1 MELSHPPK
9 NANILKRSVI
19 TAAVTAAVAS
29 SVAIAQE
36 DNGAGAAALEEVVV
50 TGTKRDISQ
59 QDLPIAV
66 STITAEQ
73 LSKTFQNSV
82 TELAQFAPNVT
93 LTPQNGFNAIAGG
106 MRGTGFISILVT
118 KDPSVGIT
126 VDDFAFNHVQS
137 QFIEVFDIE
146 QVEIFRGPQG
156 TLFGK
161 NTTAGAIAFTTVKPD
176 VGGEVAGNVE
186 VNCGRYASNDS
197 DLNKFKFA
205 LNVPLGDTLAAR
217 ISVIRDY
224 SDGYYSNTKPMGG
237 TFTCFVCS
245 DGLFPTP
252 GNPSTAEIKST
263 YPTTGDGSDI
273 GGKDVLAGKLKF
285 RWEPSDW
292 YEADLIFEYLDDQ
305 SETVAT
311 ANETPGNEGYVWPAI
326 GFPGIEA
333 AGVDSPFTTGQSY
346 TQNAI
351 INMSGGHQVEA
362 SGIYLNQAFTLGD
375 YQLKSI
381 TGMRDQDEILAS
393 TYTGE
398 AYTSLYDASRN
409 TKREQ
414 FQQEFR
420 LASQFDGPFNWV
432 GGVAAYRDDVE
443 FIVFGNLGFFGPLA
457 ATNFYDNRYEVQET
471 TQDRTAWAA
480 YADGS
485 FDVTE
490 QLTISAGV
498 RYTEDKKDFQR
509 FNLGTADNPVSNIID
524 LDQYQGPYTNPLP
537 ESAFGNVQ
545 KNSKTFDKVTYRLV
559 ADYRFT
565 DEIMAYASFA
575 TGFVAGGFSET
586 CGSEF
591 SCSPY
596 DSEENE
602 NFEVGLKSDLLDGTL
617 RLNLAA
623 FNTEYENLQRDTV
636 VTIQDAAGNTFQE
649 TVSVNEGTSTARGI
663 EAEFQWAVTD
673 NFRLDGMMGYL
684 DHEYDDYRPGINP
697 ADLGLPEGA
706 AINPDLSGLRVPFS
720 PELTYALG
728 ATFFQDLR
736 NGATVTYNLNM
747 HYQDDAE
754 TSPFPANFQGA
765 DASGS
770 PVIVQKA
777 NTQME
782 ERTLVNG
789 YITYTGPNGG
799 VEVSVYGKNLGNETY
814 RVAANP
820 VATLWNFTRHG
831 APREYGVQIGYNF

>member
-1 MELSHPPK
+1 MTSFNPRPGFSPFRKLALP
-9 NANILKRSVI
+9 
-19 TAAVTAAVAS
+19 AAVSLLAVAT
-29 SVAIAQE
+29 SVSAQDE
-36 DNGAGAAALEEVVV
+36 AGNRAALEEVVV
-50 TGTKRDISQ
+50 TGTKRDVSQ

-66 STITAEQ
+66 STITASQ
-73 LSKTFQNSV
+73 LNKTFQNSV

-137 QFIEVFDIE
+137 QFVEVFDIE

-161 NTTAGAIAFTTVKPD
+161 NTTAGAISFTTIKPE
-176 VGGEVAGNVE
+176 VGGDVSGNVE
-186 VNCGRYASNDS
+186 VNFGRYDSNDS
-197 DLNKFKFA
+197 DLSKFKFA
-205 LNVPLGDTLAAR
+205 LNMPLTDTLAAR
-217 ISVIRDY
+217 LAVIRDY

-263 YPTTGDGSDI
+263 FPTTGDGTDI
-273 GGKDVLAGKLKF
+273 GGKDVLAAKLKF
-285 RWEPSDW
+285 RWEPADW
-292 YEADLIFEYLDDQ
+292 YTADLMFEYLDDQ

-311 ANETPGNEGYVWPAI
+311 ANETPSDEGYIWPII
-326 GFPGIEA
+326 GFPGIQD
-333 AGVDSPFTTGQSY
+333 AGINSPFNTGQSY
-346 TQNAI
+346 TQTAVI
-351 INMSGGHQVEA
+351 DLKGGHQVDA
-362 SGIYLNQAFTLGD
+362 QGIYLNQVFDLGD
-375 YQLKSI
+375 YEFKSI
-381 TGMRDQDEILAS
+381 TGMREQDEILAS

-409 TKREQ
+409 SQREQ

-420 LASQFDGPFNWV
+420 VASQYTGPFNWV
-432 GGVAAYRDDVE
+432 GGAALYRDDVS

-457 ATNFYDNRYEVQET
+457 ATNFYDDKYEVQET
-471 TQDRTAWAA
+471 NQDRTAWAV

-485 FDVTE
+485 FDVNDK
-490 QLTISAGV
+490 LTLSAGI
-498 RYTEDKKDFQR
+498 RYTEDKKDFER
-509 FNLGTADNPVSNIID
+509 YNLGTAANPVSNIIS
-524 LDQYQGPYTNPLP
+524 LDQFRGAFTNPLP

-545 KNSKTFDKVTYRLV
+545 KNSRTFDAVTYRLV
-559 ADYRFT
+559 ADYKIT
-565 DEIMAYASFA
+565 ENMMAYASFA

-602 NFEVGLKSDLLDGTL
+602 NFEIGLKTDLLDGTM

-636 VTIQDAAGNTFQE
+636 VTIKDAAGNTFQE
-649 TVSVNEGTSTARGI
+649 TVAVNEGTSTARGF
-663 EAEFQWAVTD
+663 EAEMQWAVSD
-673 NFRLDGMMGYL
+673 SFRIDANFGYL
-684 DHEYDDYRPGINP
+684 DHEYDSYSPGINP
-697 ADLGLPEGA
+697 GDLGLPGTD

-720 PELTYALG
+720 PEMTYGLA
-728 ATFFQDLR
+728 ATYFQDLAS
-736 NGATVTYNLNM
+736 GATITYNLNM

-754 TSPFPANFQGA
+754 TSPFPANAQGP
-765 DASGS
+765 DGSGN
-770 PVIVQKA
+770 PIIRQKA
-777 NTQME
+777 FTQME
-782 ERTLVNG
+782 DRTLLNG
-789 YITYTGPNGG
+789 YITYNAGDKG
-799 VEVSVYGKNLGNETY
+799 VEISVYGKNLTNEVY

-831 APREYGVQIGYNF
+831 PPREYGIQVGYSF

>member
-1 MELSHPPK
+1 MELSNNNLK
-9 NANILKRSVI
+9 NSFTKLALSAAVSLLA
-19 TAAVTAAVAS
+19 TAAPLQLQAQEAS
-29 SVAIAQE
+29 S
-36 DNGAGAAALEEVVV
+36 AAALEEIVV
-50 TGTKRDISQ
+50 TGTKRSIGQ

-66 STITAEQ
+66 STITAAQ
-73 LSKTFQNSV
+73 LNKTFQNSV

-137 QFIEVFDIE
+137 QFVEVFDIE

-161 NTTAGAIAFTTVKPD
+161 NTTAGAISFTTIKPD
-176 VGGEVAGNVE
+176 VGGEVSGNVE
-186 VNCGRYASNDS
+186 VNFGRYASNDS
-197 DLNKFKFA
+197 DLSKFKFA
-205 LNVPLGDTLAAR
+205 LNVPLSDTLAAR
-217 ISVIRDY
+217 LAVIRDY

-245 DGLFPTP
+245 DGLFATP

-263 YPTTGDGSDI
+263 FPTTGDGTDI

-285 RWEPSDW
+285 RWEPTDS
-292 YEADLIFEYLDDQ
+292 YSADLMFEYLDDQ

-311 ANETPGNEGYVWPAI
+311 ANETPSGEGYIWPII
-326 GFPGIEA
+326 GFPGIA
-333 AGVDSPFTTGQSY
+333 DAGISDPFNTGQSY
-346 TQNAI
+346 TQTAVI
-351 INMSGGHQVEA
+351 DLKGGHKVEA
-362 SGIYLNQAFTLGD
+362 TGVYLNQVFTLGD
-375 YQLKSI
+375 YEVKSI
-381 TGMRDQDEILAS
+381 TGMRDQDEVLAS

-409 TKREQ
+409 SKREQ

-420 LASQFDGPFNWV
+420 VASQYDGPFNWV
-432 GGVAAYRDDVE
+432 GGAALYKDDVS

-457 ATNFYDNRYEVQET
+457 ATNFYDDRYEVQET
-471 TQDRTAWAA
+471 RQDRTAWAV

-485 FDVTE
+485 FEVND
-490 QLTISAGV
+490 QLTLSAGV
-498 RYTEDKKDFQR
+498 RYTEDEKDFER
-509 FNLGTADNPVSNIID
+509 YNLGTAANPVSNIIS
-524 LDQYQGPYTNPLP
+524 LDQYQGPHTNPLP

-545 KNSKTFDKVTYRLV
+545 KNSKTFDAVTYRLV
-559 ADYRFT
+559 ADYKIS
-565 DEIMAYASFA
+565 DDVMAYASFA
-575 TGFVAGGFSET
+575 TGFLAGGFSET

-602 NFEVGLKSDLLDGTL
+602 NFEIGLKSDLLDGTL

-623 FNTEYENLQRDTV
+623 FHTEYENLQRDTV

-649 TVSVNEGTSTARGI
+649 TVSVNEGTSTAKGL
-663 EAEFQWAVTD
+663 EAEVQWAVSD
-673 NFRLDGMMGYL
+673 NFRIDANLGYL
-684 DHEYDDYRPGINP
+684 DHEYDQYNPGIAA
-697 ADLGLPEGA
+697 ADLGLGA
-706 AINPDLSGLRVPFS
+706 GPAINPDLSGLRVPFS
-720 PELTYALG
+720 PELTYGIA
-728 ATFFQDLR
+728 ATYFQDLA
-736 NGATVTYNLNM
+736 NGASITYNLNM

-754 TSPFPANFQGA
+754 TSPFPANAQGA
-765 DASGS
+765 DGSGN
-770 PVIVQKA
+770 PILRQKA
-777 NTQME
+777 LTQME

-789 YITYTGPNGG
+789 YITYNGADNG
-799 VEVSVYGKNLGNETY
+799 VEISIYGKNLGNEVY

-831 APREYGVQIGYNF
+831 PPREYGIQVGYSF

>member
-1 MELSHPPK
+1 MTLSFGRGKSSSFKLLALP
-9 NANILKRSVI
+9 
-19 TAAVTAAVAS
+19 AAVATLCASMGTMAQDQTQS
-29 SVAIAQE
+29 S
-36 DNGAGAAALEEVVV
+36 AALEEIVV
-50 TGTKRDISQ
+50 TGTKRNIGQ

-66 STITAEQ
+66 STITAAQ
-73 LSKTFQNSV
+73 LNKTFQNSV

-118 KDPSVGIT
+118 KDPSVGIS

-137 QFIEVFDIE
+137 QFVEVFDIE

-161 NTTAGAIAFTTVKPD
+161 NTTAGAIAFTTIKPD
-176 VGGEVAGNVE
+176 VGGEVSGNVE
-186 VNCGRYASNDS
+186 VNFGRYDSNDS
-197 DLNKFKFA
+197 DLSKFKFA
-205 LNVPLGDTLAAR
+205 LNVPLTDTLAAR
-217 ISVIRDY
+217 LSVIRDY

-245 DGLFPTP
+245 DGLFATP

-263 YPTTGDGSDI
+263 YPTTGDGTNL

-285 RWEPSDW
+285 RWEPTDW
-292 YEADLIFEYLDDQ
+292 YSADLMFEYLDDQ
-305 SETVAT
+305 SATVAT
-311 ANETPGNEGYVWPAI
+311 ANETPNNEGYVWPII
-326 GFPGIEA
+326 GFPGIA
-333 AGVDSPFTTGQSY
+333 DVGITDPFNTGQSY
-346 TQNAI
+346 TQTAVI
-351 INMSGGHQVEA
+351 DLKGGHKVDA
-362 SGIYLNQAFTLGD
+362 NGVYLNQVFTIGD
-375 YQLKSI
+375 YEIKSI

-409 TKREQ
+409 SKREQ

-420 LASQFDGPFNWV
+420 VASQYDGPFNWV
-432 GGVAAYRDDVE
+432 GGTALYRDDVD

-457 ATNFYDNRYEVQET
+457 ATNFYDDKYEVQET
-471 TQDRTAWAA
+471 TQDRTTWAV

-485 FDVTE
+485 FDVNDK
-490 QLTISAGV
+490 LTLSAGV
-498 RYTEDKKDFQR
+498 RYTEDKKDFER
-509 FNLGTADNPVSNIID
+509 YNLGTAANPVSNIIS
-524 LDQYQGPYTNPLP
+524 LDQFAGPFVNPLP

-545 KNSKTFDKVTYRLV
+545 KNSETWDAVTYRLV
-559 ADYRFT
+559 ADYKIN
-565 DEIMAYASFA
+565 DDMMVYASFA

-602 NFEVGLKSDLLDGTL
+602 NFEIGLKSDLLDGTL

-623 FNTEYENLQRDTV
+623 FHTQYENLQRDTV

-649 TVSVNEGTSTARGI
+649 TVSVNEGQSTAQGF
-663 EAEFQWAVTD
+663 EAEMQWAVSD
-673 NFRLDGMMGYL
+673 NFRIDANLGYL
-684 DHEYDDYRPGINP
+684 DHTYDSYTPGINP
-697 ADLGLPEGA
+697 ADLGLPAGD

-720 PELTYALG
+720 PELTYGVA
-728 ATFFQDLR
+728 ATYFQDLAS
-736 NGATVTYNLNM
+736 GASITYNLNM

-765 DASGS
+765 DAQGN
-770 PVIVQKA
+770 PIIVQKA
-777 NTQME
+777 FTQME
-782 ERTLVNG
+782 DRTLLNG
-789 YITYTGPNGG
+789 FITYNGADNG
-799 VEVSVYGKNLGNETY
+799 IEISVYGKNLTNEIY

-831 APREYGVQIGYNF
+831 PPREYGIQVGYSF

>member
-1 MELSHPPK
+1 MTLSFGRGKSSSFKLLALP
-9 NANILKRSVI
+9 
-19 TAAVTAAVAS
+19 AAVATLCASMGTMAQDQTQS
-29 SVAIAQE
+29 S
-36 DNGAGAAALEEVVV
+36 AALEEIIV
-50 TGTKRDISQ
+50 TGTKRNIGQ

-66 STITAEQ
+66 STITAAQ
-73 LSKTFQNSV
+73 LNKTFQNSV

-118 KDPSVGIT
+118 KDPSVGIS

-137 QFIEVFDIE
+137 QFVEVFDIE

-161 NTTAGAIAFTTVKPD
+161 NTTAGAIAFTTIKPD
-176 VGGEVAGNVE
+176 VGGEVSGNVE
-186 VNCGRYASNDS
+186 VNFGRYDSNDS
-197 DLNKFKFA
+197 DLSKFKFA
-205 LNVPLGDTLAAR
+205 LNVPLTDTLAAR
-217 ISVIRDY
+217 LSVIRDY

-245 DGLFPTP
+245 DGLFATP

-263 YPTTGDGSDI
+263 YPTTGDGTNL

-285 RWEPSDW
+285 RWEPTDW
-292 YEADLIFEYLDDQ
+292 YSADLMFEYLDDQ
-305 SETVAT
+305 SATVAT
-311 ANETPGNEGYVWPAI
+311 ANETPNNEGYVWPII
-326 GFPGIEA
+326 GFPGIA
-333 AGVDSPFTTGQSY
+333 DVGITDPFNTGQSY
-346 TQNAI
+346 TQTAVI
-351 INMSGGHQVEA
+351 DLKGGHKVDA
-362 SGIYLNQAFTLGD
+362 NGVYLNQVFTIGD
-375 YQLKSI
+375 YEIKSI

-409 TKREQ
+409 SKREQ

-420 LASQFDGPFNWV
+420 VASQYDGPFNWV
-432 GGVAAYRDDVE
+432 GGTALYRDDVD

-457 ATNFYDNRYEVQET
+457 ATNFYDDKYEVQET
-471 TQDRTAWAA
+471 TQDRTTWAV

-485 FDVTE
+485 FDVNDK
-490 QLTISAGV
+490 LTLSAGV
-498 RYTEDKKDFQR
+498 RYTEDKKDFER
-509 FNLGTADNPVSNIID
+509 YNLGTAANPVSNIIS
-524 LDQYQGPYTNPLP
+524 LDQFAGPFVNPLP

-545 KNSKTFDKVTYRLV
+545 KNSETWDAVTYRLV
-559 ADYRFT
+559 ADYKIN
-565 DEIMAYASFA
+565 DDMMIYASFA

-602 NFEVGLKSDLLDGTL
+602 NFEIGLKSDLLDGTL

-623 FNTEYENLQRDTV
+623 FHTQYENLQRDTV

-649 TVSVNEGTSTARGI
+649 TVAVNEGQSTAQGF
-663 EAEFQWAVTD
+663 EAEMQWAVSD
-673 NFRLDGMMGYL
+673 NFRIDANLGYL
-684 DHEYDDYRPGINP
+684 DHTYDSYTPGINP
-697 ADLGLPEGA
+697 ADLGLPAGD

-720 PELTYALG
+720 PELTYGVA
-728 ATFFQDLR
+728 ATYFQDLAS
-736 NGATVTYNLNM
+736 GASITYNLNM

-765 DASGS
+765 DAQGN
-770 PVIVQKA
+770 PIIVQKA
-777 NTQME
+777 FTQME
-782 ERTLVNG
+782 DRTLLNG
-789 YITYTGPNGG
+789 FITYNGADNG
-799 VEVSVYGKNLGNETY
+799 IEISVYGKNLTNEIY

-831 APREYGVQIGYNF
+831 PPREYGIQVGYSF

>member
-1 MELSHPPK
+1 MTLSFGRGKSSSFKLLALP
-9 NANILKRSVI
+9 
-19 TAAVTAAVAS
+19 AAVATLCASMGTMAQDQTQS
-29 SVAIAQE
+29 S
-36 DNGAGAAALEEVVV
+36 AALEEIIV
-50 TGTKRDISQ
+50 TGTKRNIGQ

-66 STITAEQ
+66 STITAAQ
-73 LSKTFQNSV
+73 LNKTFQNSV

-118 KDPSVGIT
+118 KDPSVGIS

-137 QFIEVFDIE
+137 QFVEVFDIE

-161 NTTAGAIAFTTVKPD
+161 NTTAGAIAFTTIKPD
-176 VGGEVAGNVE
+176 VGGEVSGNVE
-186 VNCGRYASNDS
+186 VNFGRYDSNDS
-197 DLNKFKFA
+197 DLSKFKFA
-205 LNVPLGDTLAAR
+205 LNVPLTDTLAAR
-217 ISVIRDY
+217 LSVIRDY

-245 DGLFPTP
+245 DGLFATP

-263 YPTTGDGSDI
+263 YPTTGDGTNL

-285 RWEPSDW
+285 RWEPTDW
-292 YEADLIFEYLDDQ
+292 YSADLMFEYLDDQ
-305 SETVAT
+305 SATVAT
-311 ANETPGNEGYVWPAI
+311 ANETPNNEGYVWPII
-326 GFPGIEA
+326 GFPGIA
-333 AGVDSPFTTGQSY
+333 DVGITDPFNTGQSY
-346 TQNAI
+346 TQTAVI
-351 INMSGGHQVEA
+351 DLKGGHKVDA
-362 SGIYLNQAFTLGD
+362 NGVYLNQVFTIGD
-375 YQLKSI
+375 YEIKSI

-409 TKREQ
+409 SKREQ

-420 LASQFDGPFNWV
+420 VASQYDGPFNWV
-432 GGVAAYRDDVE
+432 GGTALYRDDVD

-457 ATNFYDNRYEVQET
+457 ATNFYDDKYEVQET
-471 TQDRTAWAA
+471 TQDRTTWAV

-485 FDVTE
+485 FDVNDK
-490 QLTISAGV
+490 LTLSAGL
-498 RYTEDKKDFQR
+498 RYTEDKKDFER
-509 FNLGTADNPVSNIID
+509 YNLGTAANPVSNIIS
-524 LDQYQGPYTNPLP
+524 LDQFAGPFVNPLP

-545 KNSKTFDKVTYRLV
+545 KNSETWDAVTYRLV
-559 ADYRFT
+559 ADYKIN
-565 DEIMAYASFA
+565 DNMMVYASFA

-602 NFEVGLKSDLLDGTL
+602 NFEIGLKSDLLDGTL

-623 FNTEYENLQRDTV
+623 FHTQYENLQRDTV

-649 TVSVNEGTSTARGI
+649 TVSVNEGQSTAQGF
-663 EAEFQWAVTD
+663 EAEMQWAVSD
-673 NFRLDGMMGYL
+673 NFRIDANLGYL
-684 DHEYDDYRPGINP
+684 DHTYDSYTPGINP
-697 ADLGLPEGA
+697 ADLGLPAGN

-720 PELTYALG
+720 PELTYGVA
-728 ATFFQDLR
+728 ATYFQDLAS
-736 NGATVTYNLNM
+736 GASITYNLNM

-765 DASGS
+765 DAQGN
-770 PVIVQKA
+770 PIIVQKA
-777 NTQME
+777 FTQME
-782 ERTLVNG
+782 DRTLLNG
-789 YITYTGPNGG
+789 FITYNGADNG
-799 VEVSVYGKNLGNETY
+799 IEISVYGKNLTNEIY

-831 APREYGVQIGYNF
+831 PPREYGIQVGYSF

>member
-1 MELSHPPK
+1 MTLSFGRGKSSSFKLLALP
-9 NANILKRSVI
+9 
-19 TAAVTAAVAS
+19 AAVATLCASMGTMAQDQTQS
-29 SVAIAQE
+29 S
-36 DNGAGAAALEEVVV
+36 AALEEIVV
-50 TGTKRDISQ
+50 TGTKRNIGQ

-66 STITAEQ
+66 STITAAQ
-73 LSKTFQNSV
+73 LNKTFQNSV

-118 KDPSVGIT
+118 KDPSVGIS

-137 QFIEVFDIE
+137 QFVEVFDIE

-161 NTTAGAIAFTTVKPD
+161 NTTAGAIAFTTIKPD
-176 VGGEVAGNVE
+176 VGGEVSGNVE
-186 VNCGRYASNDS
+186 VNFGRYDSNDS
-197 DLNKFKFA
+197 DLSKFKFA
-205 LNVPLGDTLAAR
+205 LNVPLTDTLAAR
-217 ISVIRDY
+217 LSVIRDY

-245 DGLFPTP
+245 DGLFATP

-263 YPTTGDGSDI
+263 YPTTGDGTNL

-285 RWEPSDW
+285 RWEPTDW
-292 YEADLIFEYLDDQ
+292 YSADLMFEYLDDQ
-305 SETVAT
+305 SATVAT
-311 ANETPGNEGYVWPAI
+311 ANETPNNEGYVWPII
-326 GFPGIEA
+326 GFPGIA
-333 AGVDSPFTTGQSY
+333 DVGITDPFNTGQSY
-346 TQNAI
+346 TQTAVI
-351 INMSGGHQVEA
+351 DLKGGHKVDA
-362 SGIYLNQAFTLGD
+362 NGVYLNQVFTIGD
-375 YQLKSI
+375 YEIKSI

-409 TKREQ
+409 SKREQ

-420 LASQFDGPFNWV
+420 VASQYDGPFNWV
-432 GGVAAYRDDVE
+432 GGTALYRDDVD

-457 ATNFYDNRYEVQET
+457 ATNFYDDKYEVQET
-471 TQDRTAWAA
+471 TQDRTTWAV

-485 FDVTE
+485 FDVNDK
-490 QLTISAGV
+490 LTLSAGV
-498 RYTEDKKDFQR
+498 RYTEDKKDFER
-509 FNLGTADNPVSNIID
+509 YNLGTAANPVSNIIS
-524 LDQYQGPYTNPLP
+524 LDQFAGPFVNPLP

-545 KNSKTFDKVTYRLV
+545 KNSETWDAVTYRLV
-559 ADYRFT
+559 ADYKIN
-565 DEIMAYASFA
+565 DNMMVYASFA

-602 NFEVGLKSDLLDGTL
+602 NFEIGLKSDLLDGTL

-623 FNTEYENLQRDTV
+623 FHTQYENLQRDTV

-649 TVSVNEGTSTARGI
+649 TVSVNEGQSTAQGF
-663 EAEFQWAVTD
+663 EAEMQWAVSD
-673 NFRLDGMMGYL
+673 NFRIDANLGYL
-684 DHEYDDYRPGINP
+684 DHTYDSYTPGINP
-697 ADLGLPEGA
+697 ADLGLPAGD

-720 PELTYALG
+720 PELTYGVA
-728 ATFFQDLR
+728 ATYFQDLAS
-736 NGATVTYNLNM
+736 GASITYNLNM

-765 DASGS
+765 DAQGN
-770 PVIVQKA
+770 PIIVQKA
-777 NTQME
+777 FTQME
-782 ERTLVNG
+782 DRTLLNG
-789 YITYTGPNGG
+789 FITYNGADNG
-799 VEVSVYGKNLGNETY
+799 IEISVYGKNLTNEIY

-831 APREYGVQIGYNF
+831 PPREYGIQVGYSF

>member
-1 MELSHPPK
+1 MTLSFGRGKSSSFKLLALP
-9 NANILKRSVI
+9 
-19 TAAVTAAVAS
+19 AAVATLCASMGTMAQDQTQS
-29 SVAIAQE
+29 S
-36 DNGAGAAALEEVVV
+36 AALEEIIV
-50 TGTKRDISQ
+50 TGTKRNIGQ

-66 STITAEQ
+66 STITAAQ
-73 LSKTFQNSV
+73 LNKTFQNSV

-118 KDPSVGIT
+118 KDPSVGIS

-137 QFIEVFDIE
+137 QFVEVFDIE

-161 NTTAGAIAFTTVKPD
+161 NTTAGAIAFTTIKPD
-176 VGGEVAGNVE
+176 VGGEVSGNVE
-186 VNCGRYASNDS
+186 VNFGRYDSNDS
-197 DLNKFKFA
+197 DLSKFKFA
-205 LNVPLGDTLAAR
+205 LNVPLTDTLAAR
-217 ISVIRDY
+217 LSVIRDY

-237 TFTCFVCS
+237 TFTCFTCS

-263 YPTTGDGSDI
+263 YPTTGDGTNL

-285 RWEPSDW
+285 RWEPTDW
-292 YEADLIFEYLDDQ
+292 YSADLMFEYLDDQ
-305 SETVAT
+305 SATVAT
-311 ANETPGNEGYVWPAI
+311 ANETPNNEGYVWPII
-326 GFPGIEA
+326 GFPGIA
-333 AGVDSPFTTGQSY
+333 DVGITDPFNTGQSY
-346 TQNAI
+346 TQTAVI
-351 INMSGGHQVEA
+351 DLKGGHKVDA
-362 SGIYLNQAFTLGD
+362 NGVYLNQVFTIGD
-375 YQLKSI
+375 YEIKSI

-409 TKREQ
+409 SKREQ

-420 LASQFDGPFNWV
+420 VASQYDGPFNWV
-432 GGVAAYRDDVE
+432 GGTALYRDDVD

-457 ATNFYDNRYEVQET
+457 ATNFYDDKYEVQET
-471 TQDRTAWAA
+471 TQDRTTWAV

-485 FDVTE
+485 FDVNDK
-490 QLTISAGV
+490 LTLSAGV
-498 RYTEDKKDFQR
+498 RYTEDKKDFER
-509 FNLGTADNPVSNIID
+509 YNLGTAANPVSNIIS
-524 LDQYQGPYTNPLP
+524 LDQFAGPFVNPLP

-545 KNSKTFDKVTYRLV
+545 KNSETWDAVTYRLV
-559 ADYRFT
+559 ADYKIN
-565 DEIMAYASFA
+565 DNMMVYASFA

-602 NFEVGLKSDLLDGTL
+602 NFEIGLKSDLLDGTL

-623 FNTEYENLQRDTV
+623 FHTQYENLQRDTV

-649 TVSVNEGTSTARGI
+649 TVAVNEGQSTAQGF
-663 EAEFQWAVTD
+663 EAEMQWAVSD
-673 NFRLDGMMGYL
+673 NFRIDANLGYL
-684 DHEYDDYRPGINP
+684 DHTYDSYTPGINP
-697 ADLGLPEGA
+697 ADLGLPAGD

-720 PELTYALG
+720 PELTYGVA
-728 ATFFQDLR
+728 ATYFQDLAS
-736 NGATVTYNLNM
+736 GASITYNLNM

-765 DASGS
+765 DAQGN
-770 PVIVQKA
+770 PIIVQKA
-777 NTQME
+777 FTQME
-782 ERTLVNG
+782 DRTLVNG
-789 YITYTGPNGG
+789 FITYNGADNG
-799 VEVSVYGKNLGNETY
+799 IEISVYGKNLTNEIY

-831 APREYGVQIGYNF
+831 PPREYGIQVGYSF

>member
-1 MELSHPPK
+1 MTLSFGRGKSSSFKLLALP
-9 NANILKRSVI
+9 
-19 TAAVTAAVAS
+19 AAVATLCASMGTMAQDQTQS
-29 SVAIAQE
+29 S
-36 DNGAGAAALEEVVV
+36 AALEEIIV
-50 TGTKRDISQ
+50 TGTKRNIGQ

-66 STITAEQ
+66 STITAAQ
-73 LSKTFQNSV
+73 LNKTFQNSV

-118 KDPSVGIT
+118 KDPSVGIS

-137 QFIEVFDIE
+137 QFVEVFDIE

-161 NTTAGAIAFTTVKPD
+161 NTTAGAIAFTTIKPD
-176 VGGEVAGNVE
+176 VGGEVSGNVE
-186 VNCGRYASNDS
+186 VNFGRYDSNDS
-197 DLNKFKFA
+197 DLSKFKFA
-205 LNVPLGDTLAAR
+205 LNVPLTDTLAAR
-217 ISVIRDY
+217 LSVIRDY

-245 DGLFPTP
+245 DGLFATP

-263 YPTTGDGSDI
+263 YPTTGDGTNL

-285 RWEPSDW
+285 RWEPTDW
-292 YEADLIFEYLDDQ
+292 YSADLMFEYLDDQ
-305 SETVAT
+305 SATVAT
-311 ANETPGNEGYVWPAI
+311 ANETPNNEGYVWPII
-326 GFPGIEA
+326 GFPGIA
-333 AGVDSPFTTGQSY
+333 DVGITDPFNTGQSY
-346 TQNAI
+346 TQTAVI
-351 INMSGGHQVEA
+351 DLKGGHKVDA
-362 SGIYLNQAFTLGD
+362 NGVYLNQVFTIGD
-375 YQLKSI
+375 YEIKSI

-409 TKREQ
+409 SKREQ

-420 LASQFDGPFNWV
+420 VASQYDGPFNWV
-432 GGVAAYRDDVE
+432 GGTALYRDDVD

-457 ATNFYDNRYEVQET
+457 ATNFYDDKYEVQET
-471 TQDRTAWAA
+471 TQDRTTWAV

-485 FDVTE
+485 FDVNDK
-490 QLTISAGV
+490 LTLSAGL
-498 RYTEDKKDFQR
+498 RYTEDKKDFER
-509 FNLGTADNPVSNIID
+509 YNLGTAANPVSNIIS
-524 LDQYQGPYTNPLP
+524 LDQFAGPFVNPLP

-545 KNSKTFDKVTYRLV
+545 KESETWDAVTYRLV
-559 ADYRFT
+559 ADYKIN
-565 DEIMAYASFA
+565 DDIMVYASFA

-602 NFEVGLKSDLLDGTL
+602 NFEIGLKSDLLDGTL

-623 FNTEYENLQRDTV
+623 FHTQYENLQRDTV

-649 TVSVNEGTSTARGI
+649 TVSVNEGQSTAQGF
-663 EAEFQWAVTD
+663 EAEMQWAVSD
-673 NFRLDGMMGYL
+673 NFRIDANLGYL
-684 DHEYDDYRPGINP
+684 DHTYDSYTPGINP
-697 ADLGLPEGA
+697 ADLGLPAGD

-720 PELTYALG
+720 PELTYGVA
-728 ATFFQDLR
+728 ATYFQDLAS
-736 NGATVTYNLNM
+736 GASITYNLNM

-765 DASGS
+765 DAQGN
-770 PVIVQKA
+770 PIIVQKA
-777 NTQME
+777 FTQME
-782 ERTLVNG
+782 DRTLLNG
-789 YITYTGPNGG
+789 FITYNGADNG
-799 VEVSVYGKNLGNETY
+799 IEISVYGKNLTNEIY

-831 APREYGVQIGYNF
+831 PPREYGIQVGYSF

>member
-1 MELSHPPK
+1 MSLTFGRGKSSSFKLLALP
-9 NANILKRSVI
+9 
-19 TAAVTAAVAS
+19 AAVATLCASMGTMAQDQTQS
-29 SVAIAQE
+29 S
-36 DNGAGAAALEEVVV
+36 AALEEFIV
-50 TGTKRDISQ
+50 TGTKRNIGQ

-66 STITAEQ
+66 STITAAQ
-73 LSKTFQNSV
+73 LNKTFQNSV

-118 KDPSVGIT
+118 KDPSVGIS

-137 QFIEVFDIE
+137 QFVEVFDIE

-161 NTTAGAIAFTTVKPD
+161 NTTAGAIAFTTIKPD
-176 VGGEVAGNVE
+176 VGGEVSGNVE
-186 VNCGRYASNDS
+186 VNFGRYDSNDS
-197 DLNKFKFA
+197 DLSKFKFA
-205 LNVPLGDTLAAR
+205 LNVPLTDTLAAR
-217 ISVIRDY
+217 LSVIRDY

-245 DGLFPTP
+245 DGLFATP

-263 YPTTGDGSDI
+263 YPTTGDGTNL

-285 RWEPSDW
+285 RWEPTDW
-292 YEADLIFEYLDDQ
+292 YSADLMFEYLDDQ
-305 SETVAT
+305 SATVAT
-311 ANETPGNEGYVWPAI
+311 ANETPNNEGYVWPII
-326 GFPGIEA
+326 GFPGIA
-333 AGVDSPFTTGQSY
+333 DVGITDPFNTGQSY
-346 TQNAI
+346 TQTAVI
-351 INMSGGHQVEA
+351 DLKGGHKVDA
-362 SGIYLNQAFTLGD
+362 NGVYLNQVFTIGD
-375 YQLKSI
+375 YEIKSI

-409 TKREQ
+409 SKREQ

-420 LASQFDGPFNWV
+420 VASQYDGPFNWV
-432 GGVAAYRDDVE
+432 GGTALYRDDVD

-457 ATNFYDNRYEVQET
+457 ATNFYDDRYEVQET
-471 TQDRTAWAA
+471 TQDRTTWAV

-485 FDVTE
+485 FDVNDK
-490 QLTISAGV
+490 LTLSAGA
-498 RYTEDKKDFQR
+498 RYTEDKKDFER
-509 FNLGTADNPVSNIID
+509 YNLGTAANPVSNIIS
-524 LDQYQGPYTNPLP
+524 LDQYAGPFVNPLP

-545 KNSKTFDKVTYRLV
+545 KNSETWDAVTYRLV
-559 ADYRFT
+559 ADYKIN
-565 DEIMAYASFA
+565 DDVMVYASFA

-602 NFEVGLKSDLLDGTL
+602 NFEIGLKSDLLDGTL

-623 FNTEYENLQRDTV
+623 FHTKYDNLQRDTV

-649 TVSVNEGTSTARGI
+649 TVSVNEGQSTAQGF
-663 EAEFQWAVTD
+663 EAEMQWAVSD
-673 NFRLDGMMGYL
+673 SFRIDANLGYL
-684 DHEYDDYRPGINP
+684 DHTYDSYTPGINP
-697 ADLGLPEGA
+697 ADLGLPAGD

-720 PELTYALG
+720 PELTYGVA
-728 ATFFQDLR
+728 ATYFQDLAS
-736 NGATVTYNLNM
+736 GASITYNLNM

-765 DASGS
+765 DAQGN
-770 PVIVQKA
+770 PIIVQKA
-777 NTQME
+777 FTQME

-789 YITYTGPNGG
+789 FITYNGADNG
-799 VEVSVYGKNLGNETY
+799 LEISVYGKNLTNEIY

-831 APREYGVQIGYNF
+831 PPREYGIQVGYSF

>member
-1 MELSHPPK
+1 MSLTFGRGKSSSFKLLALP
-9 NANILKRSVI
+9 
-19 TAAVTAAVAS
+19 AAVATLCASMGTMAQDQTQS
-29 SVAIAQE
+29 S
-36 DNGAGAAALEEVVV
+36 AALEEIIV
-50 TGTKRDISQ
+50 TGTKRDIGQ

-66 STITAEQ
+66 STITAAQ
-73 LSKTFQNSV
+73 LNKTFQNSV

-118 KDPSVGIT
+118 KDPSVGIS

-137 QFIEVFDIE
+137 QFVEVFDIE

-161 NTTAGAIAFTTVKPD
+161 NTTAGAIAFTTIKPD
-176 VGGEVAGNVE
+176 VGGEVSGNVE
-186 VNCGRYASNDS
+186 VNFGRYDSNDS

-205 LNVPLGDTLAAR
+205 LNVPLSDTLAAR
-217 ISVIRDY
+217 LSVIRDY

-237 TFTCFVCS
+237 TFTCFTCS

-263 YPTTGDGSDI
+263 YPTTGDGSSI

-285 RWEPSDW
+285 RWEPTDW
-292 YEADLIFEYLDDQ
+292 YSADLMFEYLDDQ

-311 ANETPGNEGYVWPAI
+311 ANETPNNEGYVWPII
-326 GFPGIEA
+326 GFPGIA
-333 AGVDSPFTTGQSY
+333 DVGITDPFNTGQSY
-346 TQNAI
+346 TQTAVI
-351 INMSGGHQVEA
+351 DLKGGHKVEA
-362 SGIYLNQAFTLGD
+362 NGVYLNQLITIGD
-375 YQLKSI
+375 YEFKSI

-409 TKREQ
+409 SKREQ

-420 LASQFDGPFNWV
+420 VASQYDGPFNWV
-432 GGVAAYRDDVE
+432 GGTALYRDDVD

-457 ATNFYDNRYEVQET
+457 ATNFYDDRYEVQET
-471 TQDRTAWAA
+471 TQDRTTWAV

-485 FDVTE
+485 FDVNDK
-490 QLTISAGV
+490 LTLSAGA
-498 RYTEDKKDFQR
+498 RYTEDKKDFER
-509 FNLGTADNPVSNIID
+509 YNLGTAANSVSNIIS
-524 LDQYQGPYTNPLP
+524 LDQYAGPFVNPLP

-545 KNSKTFDKVTYRLV
+545 KNSETWDAVTYRLV
-559 ADYRFT
+559 ADYKIN
-565 DEIMAYASFA
+565 DDVMVYASFA

-602 NFEVGLKSDLLDGTL
+602 NFEIGLKSDLLDGTL

-623 FNTEYENLQRDTV
+623 FHTKYDNLQRDTV

-649 TVSVNEGTSTARGI
+649 TVSVNEGQSTAQGF
-663 EAEFQWAVTD
+663 EAEMQWAVSD
-673 NFRLDGMMGYL
+673 SFRIDANLGYL
-684 DHEYDDYRPGINP
+684 DHTYDNYTPGINP
-697 ADLGLPEGA
+697 ADLGLPAGD

-720 PELTYALG
+720 PELTYGVA
-728 ATFFQDLR
+728 ATYFQDLAS
-736 NGATVTYNLNM
+736 GASITYNLNM

-765 DASGS
+765 DAQGN
-770 PVIVQKA
+770 PIIVQKA
-777 NTQME
+777 FTQME

-789 YITYTGPNGG
+789 FITYNGADNG
-799 VEVSVYGKNLGNETY
+799 LEISVYGKNLTNEIY

-831 APREYGVQIGYNF
+831 PPREYGIQVGYSF

>member
-1 MELSHPPK
+1 MKLDNPR
-9 NANILKRSVI
+9 RSP
-19 TAAVTAAVAS
+19 S
-29 SVAIAQE
+29 SFKQLALPAAIALIGIAGSAMAQ
-36 DNGAGAAALEEVVV
+36 DGAGGAAALEEVVV
-50 TGTKRDISQ
+50 TGTKRDVSQ

-66 STITAEQ
+66 STITASQ
-73 LSKTFQNSV
+73 LNKTFQNSV

-137 QFIEVFDIE
+137 QFVEVFDIA

-161 NTTAGAIAFTTVKPD
+161 NTTAGAISFTTIKPD
-176 VGGEVAGNVE
+176 VGGEVSGNVE
-186 VNCGRYASNDS
+186 VNFGRYASNDS

-205 LNVPLGDTLAAR
+205 LNMPLTDTLAAR
-217 ISVIRDY
+217 FAVIKDY

-252 GNPSTAEIKST
+252 GNPSTADIKST
-263 YPTTGDGSDI
+263 FPTTGDGTNI
-273 GGKDVLAGKLKF
+273 GGKDVLAAKLKF
-285 RWEPSDW
+285 RWEPNDW
-292 YEADLIFEYLDDQ
+292 YSADLMFEHLDDQ

-311 ANETPGNEGYVWPAI
+311 ANETPSNEGYIWPII
-326 GFPGIEA
+326 GFPGIRD
-333 AGVDSPFTTGQSY
+333 AGINNPFNTGQSY
-346 TQNAI
+346 TQTAVI
-351 INMSGGHQVEA
+351 DLKGGHQVDA
-362 SGIYLNQAFTLGD
+362 QGIYLNQTFDLGD
-375 YQLKSI
+375 YQVKSI

-409 TKREQ
+409 SQREQ

-420 LASQFDGPFNWV
+420 FASQYDGPFNWV
-432 GGVAAYRDDVE
+432 GGAALYRDDVS

-457 ATNFYDNRYEVQET
+457 ATNFYDDRYEVQET
-471 TQDRTAWAA
+471 NQDRTAWAV

-485 FDVTE
+485 FDLTD
-490 QLTISAGV
+490 QLTISAGI
-498 RYTEDKKDFQR
+498 RYTEDKKDFER
-509 FNLGTADNPVSNIID
+509 YNLGTAANPVSNIIS
-524 LDQYQGPYTNPLP
+524 LDQYQGPHTNPLP

-545 KNSKTFDKVTYRLV
+545 KNSKTFDAVTYRIV
-559 ADYRFT
+559 ADYQIN
-565 DEIMAYASFA
+565 DDVMAYASFA

-602 NFEVGLKSDLLDGTL
+602 NFEIGLKSDLLDGTL

-623 FNTEYENLQRDTV
+623 FHTEYENLQRDTV

-649 TVSVNEGTSTARGI
+649 TVAVNEGTSTAQGV
-663 EAEFQWAVTD
+663 EAELQWAVTD
-673 NFRLDGMMGYL
+673 SFRIDANFGYL
-684 DHEYDDYRPGINP
+684 DHEYDQYSPGINA
-697 ADLGLPEGA
+697 ADLGLSGSSV
-706 AINPDLSGLRVPFS
+706 NPDLSGLRVPFS
-720 PELTYALG
+720 PEMTYGLA
-728 ATFFQDLR
+728 ATYFQDLPS
-736 NGATVTYNLNM
+736 GATITYNLNM

-754 TSPFPANFQGA
+754 TSPFPANAQGA
-765 DASGS
+765 DSAGN
-770 PVIVQKA
+770 PIIRQKA
-777 NTQME
+777 FTQME

-789 YITYTGPNGG
+789 YITYSAGDKGL
-799 VEVSVYGKNLGNETY
+799 EISVYGKNLTNEVY

-831 APREYGVQIGYNF
+831 PPREYGVQIGYSF

>member
-1 MELSHPPK
+1 MTLSFGRGKSSSFKLLALP
-9 NANILKRSVI
+9 
-19 TAAVTAAVAS
+19 AAVATLCASMGTMAQDQTQS
-29 SVAIAQE
+29 S
-36 DNGAGAAALEEVVV
+36 AALEEIIV
-50 TGTKRDISQ
+50 TGTKRNIGQ

-66 STITAEQ
+66 STITAAQ
-73 LSKTFQNSV
+73 LNKTFQNSV

-118 KDPSVGIT
+118 KDPSVGIS

-137 QFIEVFDIE
+137 QFVEVFDIE

-161 NTTAGAIAFTTVKPD
+161 NTTAGAIAFTTIKPD
-176 VGGEVAGNVE
+176 VGGEVSGNVE
-186 VNCGRYASNDS
+186 VNFGRYDSNDS
-197 DLNKFKFA
+197 DLSKFKFA
-205 LNVPLGDTLAAR
+205 LNVPLTDTLAAR
-217 ISVIRDY
+217 LSVIRDY

-263 YPTTGDGSDI
+263 YPTTGDGTNL

-285 RWEPSDW
+285 RWEPTDW
-292 YEADLIFEYLDDQ
+292 YSADLMFEYLDDQ
-305 SETVAT
+305 SATVAT
-311 ANETPGNEGYVWPAI
+311 ANETPNNEGYVWPII
-326 GFPGIEA
+326 GFPGIA
-333 AGVDSPFTTGQSY
+333 DVGITDPFNTGQSY
-346 TQNAI
+346 TQTAVI
-351 INMSGGHQVEA
+351 DLKGGHKVDA
-362 SGIYLNQAFTLGD
+362 NGVYLNQVFTIGD
-375 YQLKSI
+375 YEIKSI

-409 TKREQ
+409 SKREQ

-420 LASQFDGPFNWV
+420 VASQYDGPFNWV
-432 GGVAAYRDDVE
+432 GGTALYRDDVD

-457 ATNFYDNRYEVQET
+457 ATNFYDDKYEVQET
-471 TQDRTAWAA
+471 TQDRTTWAV

-485 FDVTE
+485 FDVNDK
-490 QLTISAGV
+490 LTLSAGV
-498 RYTEDKKDFQR
+498 RYTEDKKDFER
-509 FNLGTADNPVSNIID
+509 YNLGTAANPVSNIIS
-524 LDQYQGPYTNPLP
+524 LDQFAGPFVNPLP

-545 KNSKTFDKVTYRLV
+545 KNSETWDAVTYRLV
-559 ADYRFT
+559 ADYKIN
-565 DEIMAYASFA
+565 DNMMVYASFA

-602 NFEVGLKSDLLDGTL
+602 NFEIGLKSDLLDGTL

-623 FNTEYENLQRDTV
+623 FHTQYENLQRDTV

-649 TVSVNEGTSTARGI
+649 TVAVNEGQSTAQGF
-663 EAEFQWAVTD
+663 EAEMQWAVSD
-673 NFRLDGMMGYL
+673 NFRIDANLGYL
-684 DHEYDDYRPGINP
+684 DHTYDSYTPGINP
-697 ADLGLPEGA
+697 ADLGLPAGN

-720 PELTYALG
+720 PELTYGVA
-728 ATFFQDLR
+728 ATYFQDLAS
-736 NGATVTYNLNM
+736 GASITYNLNM

-765 DASGS
+765 DAQGN
-770 PVIVQKA
+770 PIIVQKA
-777 NTQME
+777 FTQME
-782 ERTLVNG
+782 DRTLLNG
-789 YITYTGPNGG
+789 FITYNGADNG
-799 VEVSVYGKNLGNETY
+799 IEISVYGKNLTNEIY

-831 APREYGVQIGYNF
+831 PPREYGIQVGYSF

>member
-1 MELSHPPK
+1 MTLSFGRGKSSSFKLLALP
-9 NANILKRSVI
+9 
-19 TAAVTAAVAS
+19 AAVATLCASMGTMAQDQTQS
-29 SVAIAQE
+29 S
-36 DNGAGAAALEEVVV
+36 AALEEIIV
-50 TGTKRDISQ
+50 TGTKRNIGQ

-66 STITAEQ
+66 STITAAQ
-73 LSKTFQNSV
+73 LNKTFQNSV

-118 KDPSVGIT
+118 KDPSVGIS

-137 QFIEVFDIE
+137 QFVEVFDIE

-161 NTTAGAIAFTTVKPD
+161 NTTAGAIAFTTIKPD
-176 VGGEVAGNVE
+176 VGGEVSGNVE
-186 VNCGRYASNDS
+186 VNFGRYDSNDS
-197 DLNKFKFA
+197 DLSKFKFA
-205 LNVPLGDTLAAR
+205 LNVPLTDTLAAR
-217 ISVIRDY
+217 LSVIRDY

-237 TFTCFVCS
+237 TFTCFTCS

-263 YPTTGDGSDI
+263 YPTTGDGTNL

-285 RWEPSDW
+285 RWEPTDW
-292 YEADLIFEYLDDQ
+292 YSADLMFEYLDDQ
-305 SETVAT
+305 SATVAT
-311 ANETPGNEGYVWPAI
+311 ANETPNNEGYVWPII
-326 GFPGIEA
+326 GFPGIA
-333 AGVDSPFTTGQSY
+333 DVGITDPFNTGQSY
-346 TQNAI
+346 TQTAVI
-351 INMSGGHQVEA
+351 DLKGGHKVDA
-362 SGIYLNQAFTLGD
+362 NGVYLNQVFTIGD
-375 YQLKSI
+375 YEIKSI

-409 TKREQ
+409 SKREQ

-420 LASQFDGPFNWV
+420 VASQYDGPFNWV
-432 GGVAAYRDDVE
+432 GGTALYRDDVD

-457 ATNFYDNRYEVQET
+457 ATNFYDDKYEVQET
-471 TQDRTAWAA
+471 TQDRTTWAV

-485 FDVTE
+485 FDVNDK
-490 QLTISAGV
+490 LTLSAGV
-498 RYTEDKKDFQR
+498 RYTEDKKDFER
-509 FNLGTADNPVSNIID
+509 YNLGTAANPVSNIIS
-524 LDQYQGPYTNPLP
+524 LDQFAGPFVNPLP

-545 KNSKTFDKVTYRLV
+545 KNSETWDAVTYRLV
-559 ADYRFT
+559 ADYKIN
-565 DEIMAYASFA
+565 DNMMVYASFA

-602 NFEVGLKSDLLDGTL
+602 NFEIGLKSDLLDGTL

-623 FNTEYENLQRDTV
+623 FHTQYENLQRDTV

-649 TVSVNEGTSTARGI
+649 TVAVNEGQSTAQGF
-663 EAEFQWAVTD
+663 EAEMQWAVSD
-673 NFRLDGMMGYL
+673 NFRIDANLGYL
-684 DHEYDDYRPGINP
+684 DHTYDSYTPGINP
-697 ADLGLPEGA
+697 ADLGLPAGN

-720 PELTYALG
+720 PELTYGVA
-728 ATFFQDLR
+728 ATYFQDLAS
-736 NGATVTYNLNM
+736 GASITYNLNM

-765 DASGS
+765 DAQGN
-770 PVIVQKA
+770 PIIVQKA
-777 NTQME
+777 FTQME
-782 ERTLVNG
+782 DRTLLNG
-789 YITYTGPNGG
+789 FITYNGADNG
-799 VEVSVYGKNLGNETY
+799 IEISVYGKNLTNEIY

-831 APREYGVQIGYNF
+831 PPREYGIQVGYSF

>member
-1 MELSHPPK
+1 MTLSFGRGKSSSFKLLALP
-9 NANILKRSVI
+9 
-19 TAAVTAAVAS
+19 AAVATLCASMGTMAQDQTQS
-29 SVAIAQE
+29 S
-36 DNGAGAAALEEVVV
+36 AALEEIIV
-50 TGTKRDISQ
+50 TGTKRNIGQ

-66 STITAEQ
+66 STITAAQ
-73 LSKTFQNSV
+73 LNKTFQNSV

-118 KDPSVGIT
+118 KDPSVGIS

-137 QFIEVFDIE
+137 QFVEVFDIE

-161 NTTAGAIAFTTVKPD
+161 NTTAGAIAFTTIKPD
-176 VGGEVAGNVE
+176 VGGEVSGNVE
-186 VNCGRYASNDS
+186 VNFGRYDSNDS
-197 DLNKFKFA
+197 DLSKFKFA
-205 LNVPLGDTLAAR
+205 LNVPLTDTLAAR
-217 ISVIRDY
+217 LSVIRDY

-237 TFTCFVCS
+237 TFTCFTCS

-263 YPTTGDGSDI
+263 YPTTGDGTNL

-285 RWEPSDW
+285 RWEPTDW
-292 YEADLIFEYLDDQ
+292 YSADLMFEYLDDQ
-305 SETVAT
+305 SATVAT
-311 ANETPGNEGYVWPAI
+311 ANETPNNEGYVWPII
-326 GFPGIEA
+326 GFPGIA
-333 AGVDSPFTTGQSY
+333 DVGITDPFNTGQSY
-346 TQNAI
+346 TQTAVI
-351 INMSGGHQVEA
+351 DLKGGHKVDA
-362 SGIYLNQAFTLGD
+362 NGVYLNQVFTIGD
-375 YQLKSI
+375 YEIKSI

-409 TKREQ
+409 SKREQ

-420 LASQFDGPFNWV
+420 VASQYDGPFNWV
-432 GGVAAYRDDVE
+432 GGTALYRDDVD

-457 ATNFYDNRYEVQET
+457 ATNFYDDKYEVQET
-471 TQDRTAWAA
+471 TQDRTTWAV

-485 FDVTE
+485 FDVNDK
-490 QLTISAGV
+490 LTLSAGV
-498 RYTEDKKDFQR
+498 RYTEDKKDFER
-509 FNLGTADNPVSNIID
+509 YNLGTAANPVSNIIS
-524 LDQYQGPYTNPLP
+524 LDQFAGPFVNPLP

-545 KNSKTFDKVTYRLV
+545 KNSETWDAVTYRLV
-559 ADYRFT
+559 ADYKIN
-565 DEIMAYASFA
+565 DNMMVYASFA

-602 NFEVGLKSDLLDGTL
+602 NFEIGLKSDLLDGTL

-623 FNTEYENLQRDTV
+623 FHTEYENLQRDTV

-649 TVSVNEGTSTARGI
+649 TVSVNEGQSTAQGF
-663 EAEFQWAVTD
+663 EAEMQWAVSD
-673 NFRLDGMMGYL
+673 NFRIDANLGYL
-684 DHEYDDYRPGINP
+684 DHTYDSYTPGINP
-697 ADLGLPEGA
+697 ADLGLPAGD

-720 PELTYALG
+720 PELTYGVA
-728 ATFFQDLR
+728 ATYFQDLAS
-736 NGATVTYNLNM
+736 GASITYNLNM

-765 DASGS
+765 DAQGN
-770 PVIVQKA
+770 PIIVQKA
-777 NTQME
+777 FTQME
-782 ERTLVNG
+782 DRTLVNG
-789 YITYTGPNGG
+789 FITYNGADNG
-799 VEVSVYGKNLGNETY
+799 IEISVYGKNLTNEIY

-831 APREYGVQIGYNF
+831 PPREYGIQVGYSF

>member
-1 MELSHPPK
+1 MKLVDPRRSPSSF
-9 NANILKRSVI
+9 KRL
-19 TAAVTAAVAS
+19 ALPA
-29 SVAIAQE
+29 AIALIGIAGNAMAQ
-36 DNGAGAAALEEVVV
+36 NGASGAAALEEVVV
-50 TGTKRDISQ
+50 TGTKRDVSQ

-66 STITAEQ
+66 STITASQ
-73 LSKTFQNSV
+73 LNKTFQNSV

-137 QFIEVFDIE
+137 QFVEVFDIA

-161 NTTAGAIAFTTVKPD
+161 NTTAGAISFTTIKPD
-176 VGGEVAGNVE
+176 VGGEVSGNVE
-186 VNCGRYASNDS
+186 VNFGRYASNDS

-205 LNVPLGDTLAAR
+205 LNMPLTDTLAAR
-217 ISVIRDY
+217 LAVIKDY

-252 GNPSTAEIKST
+252 GNPSTADIKST
-263 YPTTGDGSDI
+263 YPTTGDGTNI
-273 GGKDVLAGKLKF
+273 GGKDVLAAKLKF
-285 RWEPSDW
+285 RWEPTDW
-292 YEADLIFEYLDDQ
+292 YSADLMFEHLDDQ

-311 ANETPGNEGYVWPAI
+311 ANETPSNEGYIWPII
-326 GFPGIEA
+326 GFPGIRD
-333 AGVDSPFTTGQSY
+333 AGINNPYNTGQSY
-346 TQNAI
+346 TQTAVI
-351 INMSGGHQVEA
+351 DLKGGHQVDA
-362 SGIYLNQAFTLGD
+362 QGIYLNQTFDLGD
-375 YQLKSI
+375 YQVKSI

-409 TKREQ
+409 SQREQ

-420 LASQFDGPFNWV
+420 FASQYDGPFNWV
-432 GGVAAYRDDVE
+432 GGAALYRDDVS

-457 ATNFYDNRYEVQET
+457 ATNFYDDRYEVQET
-471 TQDRTAWAA
+471 NQDRTAWAV

-485 FDVTE
+485 FDLTD
-490 QLTISAGV
+490 QLTISAGI
-498 RYTEDKKDFQR
+498 RYTEDKKDFER
-509 FNLGTADNPVSNIID
+509 YNLGTAANPVSNIIS
-524 LDQYQGPYTNPLP
+524 LDQYQGPHTNPLP

-545 KNSKTFDKVTYRLV
+545 KNSKTFDAVTYRIV
-559 ADYRFT
+559 ADYQIN
-565 DEIMAYASFA
+565 DDMMAYASFA

-602 NFEVGLKSDLLDGTL
+602 NFEIGLKSDLLDGTL

-623 FNTEYENLQRDTV
+623 FHTEYENLQRDTV

-649 TVSVNEGTSTARGI
+649 TVAVNEGTSTAKGV
-663 EAEFQWAVTD
+663 EAELQWAVTD
-673 NFRLDGMMGYL
+673 NFRIDANFGYL
-684 DHEYDDYRPGINP
+684 DHEYDQYSPGINA
-697 ADLGLPEGA
+697 ADLGLSGSSV
-706 AINPDLSGLRVPFS
+706 NPDLSGLRVPFS
-720 PELTYALG
+720 PEMTYGLA
-728 ATFFQDLR
+728 ATYFQDLAS
-736 NGATVTYNLNM
+736 GATITYNLNM

-754 TSPFPANFQGA
+754 TSPFPANAQGA
-765 DASGS
+765 DAAGN
-770 PVIVQKA
+770 PIIRQKA
-777 NTQME
+777 FTQME

-789 YITYTGPNGG
+789 YITYSAGDKGL
-799 VEVSVYGKNLGNETY
+799 EISVYGKNLTNELY

-831 APREYGVQIGYNF
+831 PPREYGVQIGYSF